1 MKLPAVSFYANLIF
15 FRDTARGV
23 STTKQKD
30 PRHIHAMQILFHL
43 FIEDLYQSK
52 DSVLYLQ
59 KNLLFP

>member
-1 MKLPAVSFYANLIF
+1 MKLLAVSFYANLIF

-43 FIEDLYQSK
+43 FLETIFTLGQHPDM
-52 DSVLYLQ
+52 
-59 KNLLFP
+59 P